1 MKNTNLLYLLLT
13 VAFFSVSMIANARSW
28 HINNQSGISADFVD
42 INAAMSSENVVDGDT
57 LYLGAGCVIGS
68 QTLSK
73 RVTLIGTGWRY
84 NDSPVN
90 PAKINGDITVTA
102 AGARLLGVYVVGR
115 CYIKASNIVVERC
128 YVGHEIRSQ
137 SHNLNNVKVLSCWTS
152 YIGSANYS
160 SSGWEI
166 RNNIVKGSYYTA
178 TVCDFYNAVVENN
191 IIINTNSGN
200 SILYNMDFCTI
211 RNNIMLCGYSSSYTY
226 NCDNNFMQGNVL
238 SASPEYENLYPGNV
252 LINSIDES
260 LLFNCTGTVES
271 GEYYTLKEGSP
282 AIGAGEGGA
291 DCGVYG
297 GVYRFVPYGRPQH
310 IPVIKEAVVPSIP
323 TDGKIKVSFKIENN
337 NE

>member
-102 AGARLLGVYVVGR
+102 AGARLLGVYVVGA
-115 CYIKASNIVVERC
+115 CYIKSSNIVVERC
-128 YVGHEIRSQ
+128 FAGSEIRSR
-137 SHNLNNVKVLSCWTS
+137 SNNVNNVKVLSCWTPSISGRS
-152 YIGSANYS
+152 YSD
-160 SSGWEI
+160 SGWEI
-166 RNNIVKGSYYTA
+166 KNNIVKGGSTEA
-178 TVCDFYNAVVENN
+178 PVAGFYNAVIENN
-191 IIINTNSGN
+191 VIINTASSR
-200 SILYNMDFCTI
+200 SILYEIGYCTI
-211 RNNIMLCGYSSSYTY
+211 RNNIMFCSYSSSYTY

-252 LINSIDES
+252 LINSTDES

>member
-1 MKNTNLLYLLLT
+1 MKTQALRLIFLVVLLPIF
-13 VAFFSVSMIANARSW
+13 ASVNARSW

-102 AGARLLGVYVVGR
+102 AGARLLGVYVVGS
-115 CYIKASNIVVERC
+115 CNIKASNIVVERC
-128 YVGHEIRSQ
+128 FAGSAIRSQ
-137 SHNLNNVKVLSCWTS
+137 SSNLNNVKVLSCWTPYISS
-152 YIGSANYS
+152 YNHSN
-160 SSGWEI
+160 SGWEI
-166 RNNIVKGSYYTA
+166 KNNIVKGSSSSA
-178 TVCDFYNAVVENN
+178 TVRDFYNAVVENN
-191 IIINTNSGN
+191 IIINTYSGK

-211 RNNIMLCGYSSSYTY
+211 RNNIMLCGYSSSYTAD
-226 NCDNNFMQGNVL
+226 CDNSFMQGNVL

>member
-102 AGARLLGVYVVGR
+102 AGARLLGVYVVGS

-128 YVGHEIRSQ
+128 FAGSEIRSG
-137 SHNLNNVKVLSCWTS
+137 SNNLNNVKVLSCWTP
-152 YIGSANYS
+152 YITSNNYS

-166 RNNIVKGSYYTA
+166 KNNIVKGRNSYA
-178 TVCDFYNAVVENN
+178 PVRDFYNAVVENN
-191 IIINTNSGN
+191 IIINTYSGS
-200 SILYNMDFCTI
+200 SILYDMDFCTI
-211 RNNIMLCGYSSSYTY
+211 RNNIMLCGYSSSYTS
-226 NCDNNFMQGNVL
+226 NCDNSFMQGNVL

-252 LINSIDES
+252 LINSTDES

>member
-1 MKNTNLLYLLLT
+1 MKTQALRLIFLVVLLPIF
-13 VAFFSVSMIANARSW
+13 ASVSARSW

-102 AGARLLGVYVVGR
+102 AGARLLGVYVVGA
-115 CYIKASNIVVERC
+115 CYIKSSNIVVERC
-128 YVGHEIRSQ
+128 YVGSEIRSH
-137 SHNLNNVKVLSCWTS
+137 SHNLNNVKVLSCWTP
-152 YIGSANYS
+152 YICSTNFS

-166 RNNIVKGSYYTA
+166 KNNIVKGGSTEA
-178 TVCDFYNAVVENN
+178 PVAGFYNAVIENN
-191 IIINTNSGN
+191 VIINTASSR
-200 SILYNMDFCTI
+200 SILYEIGYCTI
-211 RNNIMLCGYSSSYTY
+211 RNNIMLCGYSSSYTS
-226 NCDNNFMQGNVL
+226 NCDNSFIQGNVL

-252 LINSIDES
+252 LINSTDES

-282 AIGAGEGGA
+282 ALGAGEGGA

>member
-13 VAFFSVSMIANARSW
+13 VAFFSVSMIASARSW

-90 PAKINGDITVTA
+90 SAKINGDITVTA
-102 AGARLLGVYVVGR
+102 AGARLLGVYVVGA
-115 CYIKASNIVVERC
+115 CYIKSSNIVVERC
-128 YVGHEIRSQ
+128 YVGNEIRSL
-137 SHNLNNVKVLSCWTS
+137 SNNLNNVKVLSCWTPHISS
-152 YIGSANYS
+152 YNYS
-160 SSGWEI
+160 NSGWEI
-166 RNNIVKGSYYTA
+166 KNNIVKGNYSSA
-178 TVCDFYNAVVENN
+178 PVRDFYNAVVENN
-191 IIINTNSGN
+191 IIINTYSGKP
-200 SILYNMDFCTI
+200 ILYNMDFCTI
-211 RNNIMLCGYSSSYTY
+211 RNNIMLCGYSSSYTAD
-226 NCDNNFMQGNVL
+226 CDNSFMQGNVL

-252 LINSIDES
+252 LINSTDES

>member
-13 VAFFSVSMIANARSW
+13 VAFFSVSMIVNARSW

-102 AGARLLGVYVVGR
+102 AGARLLGVYVVGS
-115 CYIKASNIVVERC
+115 CIIKASNIVVERC
-128 YVGHEIRSQ
+128 FAGSEIRSQ
-137 SHNLNNVKVLSCWTS
+137 SYNLNNVKVLSCWTP
-152 YIGSANYS
+152 YIGSSNYS
-160 SSGWEI
+160 NSGWEI
-166 RNNIVKGSYYTA
+166 KNNIVKGNNYYA
-178 TVCDFYNAVVENN
+178 PVRDFYNAVVENN
-191 IIINTNSGN
+191 IIINTYSGK

-211 RNNIMLCGYSSSYTY
+211 RNNIMLCGYSSGYTAD
-226 NCDNNFMQGNVL
+226 CDNSFMQGNVL

-282 AIGAGEGGA
+282 ALGAGEGGA